1 MPEAQ
6 AVVAQRVALKRC
18 GISRRS
24 AGRSARQCIGVA
36 GVVGVVVIRFVR
48 FVDVVDVEGVHAMP
62 SSRAFRRCLTSDL
75 VLRGRVA
82 PQLVKGLHR
91 FLVVRH
97 IGTAAAGTHHSGDS
111 WAVQLVHRL
120 ARERGRERDHRE
132 ELEPLLLLGLGRVPR
147 LAEAVDLTFDLEDR
161 ALVDADVG
169 QAQACPLSVLVQL
182 GEAIG
187 WFLAVL
193 LDDSPGVDA
202 VAVGLV
208 IDARLD
214 VRVHHMEADVCAQ
227 TTEALGAHAH
237 HLGSAGCIASGGG
250 KSVALGTTGIGAVE
264 GLPKSCI
271 LVVLQLESCFEV
283 GSEAFGEIAT
293 LLAIPGA
300 TDHVPARIIVVVVIG
315 SARHD
320 IKGTEV
326 MRGAWLGS
334 WECDLLLW

>member
-1 MPEAQ
+1 MSEAQ
-6 AVVAQRVALKRC
+6 AVVAQLVALKGC

-24 AGRSARQCIGVA
+24 AGRPARQCIRVA
-36 GVVGVVVIRFVR
+36 GVVAVVVVRFVR
-48 FVDVVDVEGVHAMP
+48 FVDLVDVESVHAMP
-62 SSRAFRRCLTSDL
+62 SSRAFRGCLTSDL
-75 VLRGRVA
+75 VLRVRVA
-82 PQLVKGLHR
+82 PQLVECFHR
-91 FLVVRH
+91 FLVIRYVSTV
-97 IGTAAAGTHHSGDS
+97 GPSTYHSGDS
-111 WAVQLVHRL
+111 RAMQLVHGL

-147 LAEAVDLTFDLEDR
+147 LAEAVDLTFYLEDR

-169 QAQACPLSVLVQL
+169 QAQARPLGVLVQL
-182 GEAIG
+182 GQPVD
-187 WFLAVL
+187 WLLAVL
-193 LDDSPGVDA
+193 LDDCPGVDA

-227 TTEALGAHAH
+227 ATETLGAHAD
-237 HLGSAGCIASGGG
+237 HLGASGRVVGG
-250 KSVALGTTGIGAVE
+250 GRKRITVVATGISAIE

-271 LVVLQLESCFEV
+271 LVVLQLESCLEV

-300 TDHVPARIIVVVVIG
+300 TDHVPARVIVVVVIG

-320 IKGTEV
+320 AKGTEV